1 MASPFVLLKTA
12 VFSVLVPG
20 TVVGLVPQFLARRDQ
35 LTLPVGTRVARV
47 AGSASLLA
55 GVLLY
60 LHTAWRFSD
69 EGGGTPSPSDE
80 PPELVTGGVYGY
92 VRNPMYLAVL
102 CCIGGQALL
111 YRSVLVCWWAVGCWL
126 GFHNRILE
134 YEEPNLAAK
143 HGKEYERYR
152 EEVPRWVPR
161 LRS

>member
-20 TVVGLVPQFLARRDQ
+20 TVVGLVPQLLARRDR
-35 LTLPVGTRVARV
+35 LALPIPPRVARV
-47 AGSASLLA
+47 TGSASLLA

-134 YEEPNLAAK
+134 YEEPHLAAK
-143 HGKEYERYR
+143 HGAEYEQYR
-152 EEVPRWVPR
+152 ERAPRWLPR